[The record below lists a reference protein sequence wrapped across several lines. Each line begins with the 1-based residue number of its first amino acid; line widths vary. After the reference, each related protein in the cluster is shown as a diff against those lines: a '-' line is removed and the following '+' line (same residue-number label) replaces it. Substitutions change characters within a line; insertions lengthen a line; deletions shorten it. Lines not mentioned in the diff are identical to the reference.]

1 MGERYGTKN
10 RGKTRKSPIQLIFRG
25 VWARELGWNETYIYQ
40 FESESGAGEKFNF
53 WELFSPKFET
63 KYFIFDET
71 YMFRIKT
78 EHISERAL
86 DLHRGRDIRERENR
100 INIAL
105 NLPAAST
112 ACRKE

>member
-40 FESESGAGEKFNF
+40 FESESGTGEKFNF

-78 EHISERAL
+78 EHISERV
-86 DLHRGRDIRERENR
+86 
-100 INIAL
+100 
-105 NLPAAST
+105 
-112 ACRKE
+112 RKHVSSLFAYPRKFGKLTKHVGGGPTMP